1 MRIGG
6 EEMLSWGG
14 ANPEQTL
21 HALLQAVAWLL
32 TPDAGDSASLG
43 IGEVGRSPMRAEWL
57 LPSIYTLSCQG
68 TREHVVH
75 TAVDKGC
82 QIQDT

>member
-21 HALLQAVAWLL
+21 HALLQAIAVLL
-32 TPDAGDSASLG
+32 RPAAGDSASLG
-43 IGEVGRSPMRAEWL
+43 IGEVGLPILMQASCLLQLIRRVVLSSTRAL
-57 LPSIYTLSCQG
+57 
-68 TREHVVH
+68 R
-75 TAVDKGC
+75 
-82 QIQDT
+82 

>member
-1 MRIGG
+1 MLVAICACRVLVRIGG

-32 TPDAGDSASLG
+32 KPEAGDSASLG
-43 IGEVGRSPMRAEWL
+43 IGEVRAQ
-57 LPSIYTLSCQG
+57 SIVRAKVL
-68 TREHVVH
+68 
-75 TAVDKGC
+75 
-82 QIQDT
+82 

>member
-21 HALLQAVAWLL
+21 HALLQAIAVLL
-32 TPDAGDSASLG
+32 RPEAGDSASLG
-43 IGEVGRSPMRAEWL
+43 IGEVSSPL
-57 LPSIYTLSCQG
+57 LCKVIL
-68 TREHVVH
+68 H
-75 TAVDKGC
+75 TADKKSC
-82 QIQDT
+82 FVLHLHSKFIHSRI

>member
-1 MRIGG
+1 MLVGICACRVLVRIGG

-32 TPDAGDSASLG
+32 KPEAGDSASLG
-43 IGEVGRSPMRAEWL
+43 IGGVRAQSIVRTKVLRICWENIQRLPGKGL
-57 LPSIYTLSCQG
+57 L
-68 TREHVVH
+68 
-75 TAVDKGC
+75 
-82 QIQDT
+82 